1 MQMVPDETD
10 SAATFNKRRIV
21 WTVLAAVL
29 LPVTLMLIG
38 STSHPE
44 LGFVVIALVFPT
56 LWIVGTIRRRR
67 SLEATDERAL
77 AMRRRAGSFS
87 WQVMTLVL
95 TATVAWMDIRHG
107 IRAAEPYLLLL
118 AGLVVSYLAALLW
131 QHWRGL

>member
-10 SAATFNKRRIV
+10 STATFDKRRIV

-29 LPVTLMLIG
+29 LPVALMLIG

-56 LWIVGTIRRRR
+56 LWIIGTIRRWR
-67 SLEATDERAL
+67 SLEATDERARE
-77 AMRRRAGSFS
+77 MRRRAASFS

-95 TATVAWMDIRHG
+95 TVATAWMDIRHG